1 MAKYIEQEAAIE
13 ILNIAYPLG
22 MDEAA
27 YDTMHSMISKLPAA
41 DVVEV
46 RHGRWSM
53 TKDGAAYCSACKR
66 KMNPYL
72 YGYAHC
78 AMCGA
83 RMDGG
88 SNRIEIDTVKNGGVN
103 DGKA

>member
-1 MAKYIEQEAAIE
+1 MEECIRREAAIE

-46 RHGRWSM
+46 RHGKWIKHNDRSCW
-53 TKDGAAYCSACKR
+53 YCSEC
-66 KMNPYL
+66 NTDNY
-72 YGYAHC
+72 YAYTWDC
-78 AMCGA
+78 DTGGFKFQDNYCPNCGA
-83 RMDGG
+83 KMGD
-88 SNRIEIDTVKNGGVN
+88 EDVQV
-103 DGKA
+103 